1 MVEYS
6 TYGRHMAVDAW
17 GIAFE
22 HLNEADLL
30 LAQMVQAAEA
40 SGATVLSVQSKQ
52 FEPQGATVLVLLSES
67 HMSIHTYP
75 EKGFAALDC
84 YTCGETVDP
93 RVAIEAMLDFL
104 QPSSFSE
111 VNITRGMGELDVR
124 ILNAIERLE
133 AQL

>member
-93 RVAIEAMLDFL
+93 RVAIEAMLAFL

-124 ILNAIERLE
+124 ILNAVERLE
-133 AQL
+133 TQF